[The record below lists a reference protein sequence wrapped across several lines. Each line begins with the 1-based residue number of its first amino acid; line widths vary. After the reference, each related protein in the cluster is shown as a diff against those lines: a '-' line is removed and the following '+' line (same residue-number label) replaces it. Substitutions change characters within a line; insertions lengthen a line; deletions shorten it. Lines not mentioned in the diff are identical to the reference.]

1 MARPRRPLLRPL
13 PAPRLHRLRG
23 PLPDA
28 PGLRHCPL
36 QRERSDRPEQRR
48 LAKTINFG
56 VIYGISGYG
65 LADRTELTQEEAERF
80 INAYFAR
87 YPKVRDY
94 LEGLKRQAAEQGY
107 VETLLGR
114 RRYFPE
120 LAPGA
125 QTSFNQRRAS
135 ERMAV
140 NAPIQGSAADII
152 KIAMCRLHS
161 ALKARR
167 LRTRLILQVHDE
179 LVLEAPDE
187 EVEEVKPLIVEIMEN
202 AYPLDPPLKVDV
214 KVGQN
219 WEEAK

>member
-1 MARPRRPLLRPL
+1 
-13 PAPRLHRLRG
+13 
-23 PLPDA
+23 
-28 PGLRHCPL
+28 
-36 QRERSDRPEQRR
+36 
-48 LAKTINFG
+48 
-56 VIYGISGYG
+56 
-65 LADRTELTQEEAERF
+65 TQEEAERF

-179 LVLEAPDE
+179 LVLEVPEAR
-187 EVEEVKPLIVEIMEN
+187 VEEARSLVKEGMET
-202 AYPLDPPLKVDV
+202 AYPLEVPLEVE
-214 KVGQN
+214 VGVGRN
-219 WEEAK
+219 WLEAKA